1 MTIHG
6 GVFVSYFSIELDKP
20 PVYFAGETVRGKVL
34 LHVNHPIYIRGLFI
48 QIKGDCNVHWTEKCN
63 GYKAEPRHYRNYQQ
77 CLGWSHFFLGNP
89 RTVVKLEPGAHEFE
103 FNYTLPRKIPSSFEG
118 SHGNIRYFVMS
129 QLDWPG
135 GNHFQQ
141 TLQCITVNSIF
152 DLNLSPDTKSS
163 EERKTEHHQVLLRRS
178 LKTTLNVPRKGF
190 VPGQTVTAFASVD
203 NKTMHSVIS
212 SKTELVEV
220 CKYQACDQE
229 QTTKRVVAKCK
240 RGPIPRGTKDTWH
253 VMLDIPPIPPSGL
266 VYCHIIHLEYYIKL
280 TVETVRLPKQKLQI
294 PLIIGTIPLKEDA
307 DQFEDEL
314 DTIAESLQEA
324 FGRKAPSMQF
334 AESVWGKT
342 ELNTNQRRVSQ
353 AGNSFTPN
361 YVLYKRTSTFGGH
374 ATSKTINRVSSTSNN
389 KNYSKSNGSS
399 SLDSIL
405 DEDSSPPSPTTHIPT
420 IPEYTANSNS
430 RRNSRLCS
438 R

>member
-6 GVFVSYFSIELDKP
+6 GVFISYFSIELDKP
-20 PVYFAGETVRGKVL
+20 PVYFAGETISGKVL
-34 LHVNHPIYIRGLFI
+34 LHVNHPIFIRGLFI

-89 RTVVKLEPGAHEFE
+89 RTLVTLEPGAHEFE

-141 TLQCITVNSIF
+141 TLQCVTVNSIF
-152 DLNLSPDTKSS
+152 DLNLSPESKSS

-178 LKTTLNVPRKGF
+178 LKATLNVPRKGF

-203 NKTMHSVIS
+203 NKTMHSVLS
-212 SKTELVEV
+212 TRTELVEI

-229 QTTKRVVAKCK
+229 QRTKRVVAGCK

-266 VYCHIIHLEYYIKL
+266 VYCQIIHLEYYIKL
-280 TVETVRLPKQKLQI
+280 TVESVRLPKQKLQI
-294 PLIIGTIPLKEDA
+294 PLIIGSIPLKEDA
-307 DQFEDEL
+307 DQFEDER
-314 DTIAESLQEA
+314 DTVPESLQEA

-361 YVLYKRTSTFGGH
+361 YVLYKRTSAFGGQ
-374 ATSKTINRVSSTSNN
+374 ATSKTLNRVCTGGRGGRHF
-389 KNYSKSNGSS
+389 SKTNGTE

-405 DEDSSPPSPTTHIPT
+405 DHDEETELDKVPSISEFAPR
-420 IPEYTANSNS
+420 SNT
-430 RRNSRLCS
+430 RHRNRVPGRL
-438 R
+438 